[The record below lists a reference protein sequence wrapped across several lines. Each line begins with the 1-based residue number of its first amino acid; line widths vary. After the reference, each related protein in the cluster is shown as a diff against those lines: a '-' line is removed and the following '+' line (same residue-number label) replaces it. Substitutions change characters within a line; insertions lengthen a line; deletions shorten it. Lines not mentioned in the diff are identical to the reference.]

1 MLNLQSTSLRIY
13 DDVVYS
19 CSLNYMTKEKLLE
32 NAHMKSNKS
41 PVGTGLSWTM
51 TQNQARPILKWAN
64 QDENWAQG
72 GTGLI
77 CPS

>member
-1 MLNLQSTSLRIY
+1 
-13 DDVVYS
+13 
-19 CSLNYMTKEKLLE
+19 MTKEKLLE